1 MEIDNQKTQTWT
13 LLAETELRCEV
24 DSTGEPLIIRLK
36 DGNAE
41 IFGIEI
47 AIDKDYIF
55 KDENVA
61 VYTWYGCKIETSG
74 GKEFYVTERT
84 PMVAYANTHAQLEA
98 RRDVALAN
106 GVYGPRV
113 LVVGPSD
120 HGKSTTSRILTA
132 YAARLDRTPFYVDL
146 DVGQGSLSIPGCLC
160 ATPVEKTTMTA
171 EDGFSL
177 STPLVYFHAHS
188 TPRENVDLY
197 KYLVSTLSSKVMA
210 RLDKDVDARASGIII
225 NTCGW
230 VDGEG
235 YNLIL
240 HCIQEFNVDVVL
252 VMDQDKLY
260 SSLSSH
266 LAAKG
271 DNVTVVMLP
280 RSGGVVTRD
289 RDTRLRCRKG
299 KFRDYFYGVSKSR
312 NPLSPVRQDKRLS
325 ALRLLRAGGIMLTEG
340 MRSVGDTTTV
350 DTTTLT
356 RITPSQ
362 DLLNFIVGVL
372 HPPVE
377 EEDPAQG
384 QGQGQG
390 GRGDVIGADVPSN
403 LLTCNV
409 AGFLRIVAIDI
420 ENDSIS
426 FLCPCPGNFPSRFLL
441 VGTLKWL
448 E

>member
-1 MEIDNQKTQTWT
+1 
-13 LLAETELRCEV
+13 
-24 DSTGEPLIIRLK
+24 
-36 DGNAE
+36 
-41 IFGIEI
+41 
-47 AIDKDYIF
+47 
-55 KDENVA
+55 
-61 VYTWYGCKIETSG
+61 
-74 GKEFYVTERT
+74 
-84 PMVAYANTHAQLEA
+84 
-98 RRDVALAN
+98 
-106 GVYGPRV
+106 
-113 LVVGPSD
+113 
-120 HGKSTTSRILTA
+120 
-132 YAARLDRTPFYVDL
+132 
-146 DVGQGSLSIPGCLC
+146 
-160 ATPVEKTTMTA
+160 
-171 EDGFSL
+171 
-177 STPLVYFHAHS
+177 
-188 TPRENVDLY
+188 
-197 KYLVSTLSSKVMA
+197 MA

-362 DLLNFIVGVL
+362 DLLNFI
-372 HPPVE
+372 
-377 EEDPAQG
+377 
-384 QGQGQG
+384 
-390 GRGDVIGADVPSN
+390 
-403 LLTCNV
+403 
-409 AGFLRIVAIDI
+409 
-420 ENDSIS
+420 
-426 FLCPCPGNFPSRFLL
+426 
-441 VGTLKWL
+441 
-448 E
+448 